1 MSTTPVGKALEKVI
15 WEVHQCEKIL
25 EHGAPSEDRLLDK
38 LDHLVG
44 VLPSLREAAKES
56 EAADDDKGSA
66 TVFPVDILRHVDEG
80 RNPVRFMVDAILAVG
95 EANAATKGKSN
106 VFKKFNEELER
117 ENAAQPRVDGPRR
130 GDGEGRPRAGDPD
143 PAQTRRAMTRRTTR
157 PRMANRQN

>member
-95 EANAATKGKSN
+95 EANA
-106 VFKKFNEELER
+106 
-117 ENAAQPRVDGPRR
+117 
-130 GDGEGRPRAGDPD
+130 RPRASRTPSRSS
-143 PAQTRRAMTRRTTR
+143 TRSWSERTPRSREWWFPPRRRRRRSPSRR
-157 PRMANRQN
+157 PRPGVNAPSDDEASDARHSL

>member
-1 MSTTPVGKALEKVI
+1 MVVAMSTTPVGKALEKVI

-117 ENAAQPRVDGPRR
+117 ENAAQPRVVVPAAATAKEEPEPETPTRSK
-130 GDGEGRPRAGDPD
+130 RAK
-143 PAQTRRAMTRRTTR
+143 R
-157 PRMANRQN
+157 

>member
-66 TVFPVDILRHVDEG
+66 TVFPVDILRHVDEEEPRALHGG
-80 RNPVRFMVDAILAVG
+80 RHLGRG
-95 EANAATKGKSN
+95 GGQRATKGKSN

-117 ENAAQPRVDGPRR
+117 ENAAQPRVVVPAAATAKEEPEPETPTRSK
-130 GDGEGRPRAGDPD
+130 RAK
-143 PAQTRRAMTRRTTR
+143 R
-157 PRMANRQN
+157 

>member
-1 MSTTPVGKALEKVI
+1 MSATPVGKALEKVI

-38 LDHLVG
+38 LDHLVS

-95 EANAATKGKSN
+95 EANAVTKGKSN

-117 ENAAQPRVDGPRR
+117 ENAAQPRVDGPTAATAK
-130 GDGEGRPRAGDPD
+130 EEPD
-143 PAQTRRAMTRRTTR
+143 PETPTRRKRAKR
-157 PRMANRQN
+157 

>member
-66 TVFPVDILRHVDEG
+66 TVFPVDILRHVDEEEPRALHGG
-80 RNPVRFMVDAILAVG
+80 RHLGRGGGQRRDQGQVERLQEVQRGAGAR
-95 EANAATKGKSN
+95 ERRAAESGGS
-106 VFKKFNEELER
+106 
-117 ENAAQPRVDGPRR
+117 RR
-130 GDGEGRPRAGDPD
+130 GDGEGGARAGDPD
-143 PAQTRRAMTRRTTR
+143 PE
-157 PRMANRQN
+157 